1 MLPYYSKE
9 TMSSLDFGLKGKTA
23 IITGGTAG
31 IGNATV
37 SYFLGQGANVVMSGR
52 NPEIYSMA
60 AAMGGDRAAAVR
72 GDICDP
78 EHRAEF
84 IRTAVEKF
92 GRAA

>member
-1 MLPYYSKE
+1 MLPLYSKE
-9 TMSSLDFGLKGKTA
+9 EISAVDYGLKGKTA
-23 IITGGTAG
+23 IITGGTSG
-31 IGNATV
+31 IGQCTV
-37 SYFLGQGANVVMSGR
+37 EYFLAQGANVVMSGR

-78 EHRAEF
+78 EHRAEL